1 MGLTC
6 PDGKKLRFEY
16 DAAGRRVSAQHL
28 DGRQMRRYYSLC
40 DYYLIS
46 HQSVDIPALFD
57 PKGRDGYWHFVDPA
71 SLRRRALH
79 RKELRLWV

>member
-1 MGLTC
+1 VIALLSEPAFLKHFTHFLLSFFL
-6 PDGKKLRFEY
+6 PW
-16 DAAGRRVSAQHL
+16 SAI
-28 DGRQMRRYYSLC
+28 SLF

-57 PKGRDGYWHFVDPA
+57 PKGRYGYWNFVDPA
-71 SLRRRALH
+71 SLRRRALQ